1 MKRHKHGKKKHIT
14 PAQLKRLRAIRGFI
28 DSMLKK

>member
-1 MKRHKHGKKKHIT
+1 MRRTKKKKHIT

>member
-1 MKRHKHGKKKHIT
+1 MRRTKKKHIT